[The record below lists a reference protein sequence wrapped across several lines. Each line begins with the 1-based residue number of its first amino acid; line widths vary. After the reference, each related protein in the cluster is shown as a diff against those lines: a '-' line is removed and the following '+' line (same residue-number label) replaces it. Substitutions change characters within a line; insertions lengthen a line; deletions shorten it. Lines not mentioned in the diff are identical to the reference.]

1 MKICNQCQKEYSDE
15 FSYCPICGETLKKKI
30 HNFWP
35 YCGEALLEQDNNC
48 PKCHLSVLKI
58 EKRIAPLPSK
68 KTNSLSIIS
77 SILSFLIVI
86 LSFISLF
93 TPFMKIIDFNGG
105 FIIEKNYNITY
116 FLTDLLNIGKSR
128 PNLKYLVNSS
138 FYFTIITLIALVIL
152 LILAIF
158 YFIKNALSDNCS
170 KHSLWIAF
178 ISFFCFITFYFY
190 QKIMLYGST
199 PEDVSLGTAGII
211 YFILTILLI
220 FGALVFYYLSYAKE
234 INEKFLISRC
244 FLNGIGI
251 SLIIL
256 SFIILSDKVYEI
268 TSNFGNIHYSSLQH
282 IADFSNEE
290 FLYYIA
296 PLYFILQTIAL
307 VYFSKMLIQIEPKPI
322 NYWLICSFLLV
333 TIIYFSLIF
342 MLTQQMLTDMEFFIV
357 EIDYL
362 PTILSFAFQL
372 IAGVLWLIGNKIQ
385 SKKAEIA

>member
-1 MKICNQCQKEYSDE
+1 
-15 FSYCPICGETLKKKI
+15 
-30 HNFWP
+30 
-35 YCGEALLEQDNNC
+35 
-48 PKCHLSVLKI
+48 
-58 EKRIAPLPSK
+58 
-68 KTNSLSIIS
+68 
-77 SILSFLIVI
+77 
-86 LSFISLF
+86 
-93 TPFMKIIDFNGG
+93 
-105 FIIEKNYNITY
+105 
-116 FLTDLLNIGKSR
+116 
-128 PNLKYLVNSS
+128 
-138 FYFTIITLIALVIL
+138 
-152 LILAIF
+152 
-158 YFIKNALSDNCS
+158 
-170 KHSLWIAF
+170 
-178 ISFFCFITFYFY
+178 
-190 QKIMLYGST
+190 MLYGST

-342 MLTQQMLTDMEFFIV
+342 MLTQQMLTDIYDDLKAQKEEFFIV